1 MNWIDWIVCI
11 VFSFAVWNGWRKGCV
26 VQLCGLAGLLVA
38 VWLALHFGSAVGL
51 HLGITPEYAT
61 AGGFVIV
68 LLVVLI
74 AAVLLGRGM
83 RKLLRF
89 VGLGF
94 LDVALGIALAVVK
107 YALLLSVLFSAFGR
121 LNDGLRIVD
130 PQTLAQSKT
139 YEPISQFAGWLFP
152 QAASL
157 KTFSISR
164 EQD

>member
-1 MNWIDWIVCI
+1 MNWIDWIVCL
-11 VFSFAVWNGWRKGCV
+11 VLALAVWNGWRKGCV

-51 HLGITPEYAT
+51 RVGIAPEYAT

-74 AAVLLGRGM
+74 AATLLGRGM

-94 LDVALGIALAVVK
+94 LDVALGIAVAVVK

-121 LNDGLRIVD
+121 LNDGLGLVD

-152 QAASL
+152 QAESL
-157 KTFSISR
+157 LAR
-164 EQD
+164 

>member
-11 VFSFAVWNGWRKGCV
+11 VFALAVWNGWRKGFV

-38 VWLALHFGSAVGL
+38 VWLAMRFGPEVGL
-51 HLGITPEYAT
+51 RAGITPEYAT

-94 LDVALGIALAVVK
+94 LDVALGIAVAVVK

-121 LNDGLRIVD
+121 LNDGFGLVE

-139 YEPISQFAGWLFP
+139 YEPVSRFAGWVFP
-152 QAASL
+152 QVSSL
-157 KTFSISR
+157 RTKF
-164 EQD
+164 

>member
-11 VFSFAVWNGWRKGCV
+11 VFALAVWNGWRKGCV

-38 VWLALHFGSAVGL
+38 VWLAMRLGPAVGL
-51 HLGITPEYAT
+51 RAGITPEYAT

-68 LLVVLI
+68 LLAVLI

-94 LDVALGIALAVVK
+94 LDVALGIAVAVVK

-121 LNDGLRIVD
+121 LNDGFRLVE

-139 YEPISQFAGWLFP
+139 YEPVSRFAGWLFP
-152 QAASL
+152 Q
-157 KTFSISR
+157 ISQLGTEWR
-164 EQD
+164 ND